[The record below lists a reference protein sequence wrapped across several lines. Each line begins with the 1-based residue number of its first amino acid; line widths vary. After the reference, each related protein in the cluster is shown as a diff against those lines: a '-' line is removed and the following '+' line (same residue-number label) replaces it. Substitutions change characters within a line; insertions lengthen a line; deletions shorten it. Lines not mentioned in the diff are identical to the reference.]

1 MTVTYPEVFWL
12 FVIVA
17 VVIPM
22 LVWKY
27 RRGRRDLERLG
38 SEVWSRELAN
48 VFLVKSFFRGLC
60 TVLFFSFVILGLA
73 GFHWGRRP
81 IEEDRS
87 GIEIVF
93 AIDVSPSMLAEDV
106 GPNRL
111 ERGKDIVRSV
121 VQDFPESRFAVVAFG
136 GRAVPVLPMTE
147 DGYAVQSLLSVLSP
161 ETLTSPGTDIE
172 GAIESALDTFPEGSA
187 RHQALVLISD
197 GEYHTGNPSAA
208 ARSASARGIPV
219 FSITTGSEQGSSI
232 PLTGGGVVETHDGE
246 MVRTRANP
254 SAMRQVAEATDG
266 LHLSAG
272 EGEVFARLREGLA
285 GYTERRDRDGF
296 RLASVP
302 RYRLFLALALLFL
315 VLENALRIVRW
326 RRIL

>member
-1 MTVTYPEVFWL
+1 MTVTHPEVFWL

-17 VVIPM
+17 IMIPA
-22 LVWKY
+22 LVWTY
-27 RRGRRDLERLG
+27 RRGRRDLKRLG

-48 VFLVKSFFRGLC
+48 VYLVKSFFRGVC
-60 TVLFFSFVILGLA
+60 TVLFFSFVILSLA
-73 GFHWGRRP
+73 GFYWGRRP

-93 AIDVSPSMLAEDV
+93 AIDVSLSMLAEDI

-161 ETLTSPGTDIE
+161 ETLTAPGTDIE
-172 GAIESALDTFPEGSA
+172 RAVESALDTFPEGSA
-187 RHQALVLISD
+187 RHQAIVLISD
-197 GEYHTGNPSAA
+197 GEYHSGNPSRAARSAA
-208 ARSASARGIPV
+208 ARGIPI
-219 FSITTGSEQGSSI
+219 FSITTGLEQGAVI
-232 PLTGGGVVETHDGE
+232 PLTGGGAAETHDGE
-246 MVRTRANP
+246 VIYTSADQ
-254 SAMRQVAEATDG
+254 SAMRRVAEATDG
-266 LHLSAG
+266 LHLQAG
-272 EGEVFARLREGLA
+272 EGEVFSKLREGL
-285 GYTERRDRDGF
+285 GGHTERRDRDGF

-302 RYRLFLALALLFL
+302 RYRFFLAPALLFL